1 MSSLGAK
8 AVLEVCTGARPR
20 RTLGELSEHPTW
32 QAVSCSHERR
42 RGPHLRSD
50 RLKDSVFSVTR
61 FSERHSV
68 ENYDCSLGR
77 HVALRLR
84 WGPAFPEGCG
94 WVRSRTF
101 EANRLEHFFSPLPRS
116 LGVAPVRKTCSRP
129 LGAGLHRDGQRGPG
143 MLTAPTSRGAW
154 RVAPSAWRLGPGRRA
169 HVGGR
174 RVVGKRRVGERG
186 SLCESTSAAI

>member
-1 MSSLGAK
+1 MTSLGAK

-50 RLKDSVFSVTR
+50 RLKDSVFCVTR

-143 MLTAPTSRGAW
+143 TLTAPTSRGA
-154 RVAPSAWRLGPGRRA
+154 
-169 HVGGR
+169 
-174 RVVGKRRVGERG
+174 
-186 SLCESTSAAI
+186 

>member
-50 RLKDSVFSVTR
+50 RLKDSVFCVTR

-77 HVALRLR
+77 HVTLRLR

-116 LGVAPVRKTCSRP
+116 LGVVPVRKTCSRP
-129 LGAGLHRDGQRGPG
+129 LGAGLHRDGREDQGR
-143 MLTAPTSRGAW
+143 SRLRH